1 MTPERS
7 AHILGIQA
15 NVWSEL
21 MHTAERVDFMT
32 FPRLAAVAESAWTP
46 AKSKECSLFMQ
57 KLPFFLQYLD
67 TQGIYYF
74 NPFAPASTPEPD
86 APDKEDVLKN
96 G

>member
-1 MTPERS
+1 MGLQLSLWT
-7 AHILGIQA
+7 
-15 NVWSEL
+15 
-21 MHTAERVDFMT
+21 ERVADKKRLDFMT

-74 NPFAPASTPEPD
+74 NPFAPASTPELD